1 RGRWQTE
8 GCAQAR
14 SLPAHHVP
22 AGPRAE
28 MTAPSATVVV
38 SATRAEQAGAS
49 MRIAGLTIA
58 ERAIKQLAQAP
69 DTRVVVA
76 TDGTVV
82 LPARLPDNVEIQTVK
97 DAEAAASVAAGI

>member
-1 RGRWQTE
+1 
-8 GCAQAR
+8 
-14 SLPAHHVP
+14 
-22 AGPRAE
+22 
-28 MTAPSATVVV
+28 MTAPPATVVV

-97 DAEAAASVAAGI
+97 DA